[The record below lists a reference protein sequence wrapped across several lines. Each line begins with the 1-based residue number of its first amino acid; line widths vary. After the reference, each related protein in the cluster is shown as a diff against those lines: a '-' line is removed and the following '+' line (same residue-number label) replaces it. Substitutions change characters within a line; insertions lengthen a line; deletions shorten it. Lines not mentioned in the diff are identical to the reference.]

1 MIMIISNSQRV
12 SGGPSGRSFLPITS
26 LASHTCTSNS
36 LKDKTTAG
44 WVITRA
50 KVPIKK
56 GEEVTFHYT
65 GGLKGRLIRR
75 KALRD
80 GWYFWCNCDRCTSPG
95 ELGSEMST
103 LKCWAGDAVPCG
115 GNVRAVDPFDQE
127 STYKCE
133 VCQKV
138 ICKEDVM
145 KLETELTEEL
155 EQCHTNDTEA
165 LEQLL
170 NERTGLFEEKLPK

>member
-1 MIMIISNSQRV
+1 MIISRSIRV

-50 KVPIKK
+50 KLPIKK

-75 KALRD
+75 KALKKMA
-80 GWYFWCNCDRCTSPG
+80 GTSG
-95 ELGSEMST
+95 
-103 LKCWAGDAVPCG
+103 
-115 GNVRAVDPFDQE
+115 
-127 STYKCE
+127 
-133 VCQKV
+133 V
-138 ICKEDVM
+138 IVTGVK
-145 KLETELTEEL
+145 
-155 EQCHTNDTEA
+155 A
-165 LEQLL
+165 LE
-170 NERTGLFEEKLPK
+170 N